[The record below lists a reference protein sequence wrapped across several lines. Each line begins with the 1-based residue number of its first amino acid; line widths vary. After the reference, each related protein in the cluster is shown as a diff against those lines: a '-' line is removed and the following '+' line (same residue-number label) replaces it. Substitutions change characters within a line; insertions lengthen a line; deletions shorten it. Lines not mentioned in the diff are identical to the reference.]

1 MRRIIISSAATISGV
16 VLLLSLKPHSTA
28 TTSSA
33 SISTGSSQSSS
44 TDGGTSAS
52 PSPSTGS
59 ASSSASASSSSGS
72 GSSTSTQTFTGTAA
86 QTRFGPVQV
95 KITVKN
101 KKITNIEVV
110 EYPSDN
116 PKDQQINSYALPV
129 LNQEA
134 ISAQS
139 AQIDSVSGATYTSD
153 GYVSSLQSAIDQ
165 AGL

>member
-1 MRRIIISSAATISGV
+1 MRRIIVSCAATISGV

-44 TDGGTSAS
+44 STTGGTSAS
-52 PSPSTGS
+52 PSPS
-59 ASSSASASSSSGS
+59 ASSSSSSTSSGS
-72 GSSTSTQTFTGTAA
+72 GSSTSTRTFTGTAA

>member
-1 MRRIIISSAATISGV
+1 MRRIIVSCAATISGV

-44 TDGGTSAS
+44 STAGGTSAS
-52 PSPSTGS
+52 PSPS
-59 ASSSASASSSSGS
+59 ASSSSSSTSSGS
-72 GSSTSTQTFTGTAA
+72 GSSTSTRTFTGTAA

>member
-1 MRRIIISSAATISGV
+1 VRRIIVSCAATISGV

-44 TDGGTSAS
+44 STAGGTSAS
-52 PSPSTGS
+52 PSPSAG
-59 ASSSASASSSSGS
+59 SSSSSSSSGS
-72 GSSTSTQTFTGTAA
+72 GSSTSARTFTGTAA

>member
-1 MRRIIISSAATISGV
+1 VRRIIVSCAATISGV

-44 TDGGTSAS
+44 STTGGTSAS
-52 PSPSTGS
+52 PSPS
-59 ASSSASASSSSGS
+59 ASSSSSSTSSGS
-72 GSSTSTQTFTGTAA
+72 GSSTSTRTFTGTAA

>member
-1 MRRIIISSAATISGV
+1 MRRIIVSSAATISGV

-28 TTSSA
+28 TTTSGA
-33 SISTGSSQSSS
+33 SISTGSSSSSS
-44 TDGGTSAS
+44 TAGGTSAS
-52 PSPSTGS
+52 PSPG
-59 ASSSASASSSSGS
+59 ASSSSSSKSSGS
-72 GSSTSTQTFTGTAA
+72 GSSTSTRTFTGTAA
-86 QTRFGPVQV
+86 QTRWGPVQV

-101 KKITNIEVV
+101 KKITNIEVL

-116 PKDQQINSYALPV
+116 PKDQEINSYALPV

-139 AQIDSVSGATYTSD
+139 AQIDSVSGATYTSG

>member
-1 MRRIIISSAATISGV
+1 MRRIIVSCAATISGV

-44 TDGGTSAS
+44 STTGGTSAS
-52 PSPSTGS
+52 PSPSAG
-59 ASSSASASSSSGS
+59 SSSSSSSSGS
-72 GSSTSTQTFTGTAA
+72 GSSTSTRTFTGTAA

>member
-1 MRRIIISSAATISGV
+1 
-16 VLLLSLKPHSTA
+16 
-28 TTSSA
+28 
-33 SISTGSSQSSS
+33 
-44 TDGGTSAS
+44 
-52 PSPSTGS
+52 
-59 ASSSASASSSSGS
+59 
-72 GSSTSTQTFTGTAA
+72 
-86 QTRFGPVQV
+86 V

>member
-1 MRRIIISSAATISGV
+1 VRRIIISSAATISGV

-116 PKDQQINSYALPV
+116 PKDQEINSYALPV

>member
-1 MRRIIISSAATISGV
+1 VRRIIISSAATISGV

-44 TDGGTSAS
+44 STTGGTSAS
-52 PSPSTGS
+52 PSPS
-59 ASSSASASSSSGS
+59 ASSSSSSTSSGS
-72 GSSTSTQTFTGTAA
+72 GSSTSTRTFTGTAA

>member
-44 TDGGTSAS
+44 STAGGTSAS
-52 PSPSTGS
+52 PSPS
-59 ASSSASASSSSGS
+59 ASSSSSSTSSGS
-72 GSSTSTQTFTGTAA
+72 GSSTSTRTFTGTAA

-116 PKDQQINSYALPV
+116 PKDQEINSYALPV

-139 AQIDSVSGATYTSD
+139 AQIDSVSGATFTSD

>member
-1 MRRIIISSAATISGV
+1 MRRIIVSCAATISGV

-44 TDGGTSAS
+44 STAGGTSAS
-52 PSPSTGS
+52 PSPS
-59 ASSSASASSSSGS
+59 A
-72 GSSTSTQTFTGTAA
+72 GSSTSTRTFTGTAA

-116 PKDQQINSYALPV
+116 PKDQEINNYALPV

>member
-1 MRRIIISSAATISGV
+1 MRRIIVSCAATISGV

>member
-44 TDGGTSAS
+44 STTGGTSAS
-52 PSPSTGS
+52 PSPS
-59 ASSSASASSSSGS
+59 ASSSSSSTSSGS
-72 GSSTSTQTFTGTAA
+72 GSSASTRTFTGTAA

>member
-44 TDGGTSAS
+44 STTGGTSAS
-52 PSPSTGS
+52 PSPS
-59 ASSSASASSSSGS
+59 ASSSSSSTSSGS
-72 GSSTSTQTFTGTAA
+72 GSSTSTRTFTGTAA

>member
-1 MRRIIISSAATISGV
+1 MRRIVISSAATISGV

-116 PKDQQINSYALPV
+116 PKDQEINSYALPV

-139 AQIDSVSGATYTSD
+139 AQIDSVSGATFTSD

>member
-1 MRRIIISSAATISGV
+1 MRRIIVSCAATISGV

-44 TDGGTSAS
+44 STAGGTSAS
-52 PSPSTGS
+52 PSPSAG
-59 ASSSASASSSSGS
+59 SSSSSSSSGS
-72 GSSTSTQTFTGTAA
+72 GSSTSARTFTGTAA